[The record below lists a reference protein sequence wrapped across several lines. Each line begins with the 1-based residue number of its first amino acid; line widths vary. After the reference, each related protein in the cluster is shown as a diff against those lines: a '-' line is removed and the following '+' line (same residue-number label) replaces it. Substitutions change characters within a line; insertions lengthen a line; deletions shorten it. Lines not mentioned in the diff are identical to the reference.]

1 MNDSMIIVLAVF
13 IILIIYDLQK
23 FIRKKEQARVFVLNI
38 FFMASSLAV
47 GLLLAAGGRFSSPA
61 QWIEAALKMIG
72 VLK

>member
-1 MNDSMIIVLAVF
+1 MIDNIISVLAVF
-13 IILIIYDLQK
+13 IILIAYEMQR
-23 FIRKKEQARVFVLNI
+23 FIRQKEKARVFVLYI

-47 GLLLAAGGRFSSPA
+47 SLLLAGGRRPSSPA